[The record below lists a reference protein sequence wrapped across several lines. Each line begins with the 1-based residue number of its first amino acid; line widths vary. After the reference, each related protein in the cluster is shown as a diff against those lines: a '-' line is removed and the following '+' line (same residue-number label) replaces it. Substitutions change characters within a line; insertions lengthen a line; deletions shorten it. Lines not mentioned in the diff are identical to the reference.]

1 MKVLLVNTFFEP
13 NDIGG
18 TEIFVKRLYKGLKE
32 KNVDVKILSFDK
44 DLNSNENS
52 TAEHDI
58 YRIKL
63 KKFDLKSR
71 VNKKGGKQKF
81 INKLIEFNN
90 REYRNEFSKI
100 LKEFKPDII
109 HINNIYGVS
118 CEIWEIANR
127 YSVPIIQ
134 TIHDYWTLCPRATLI
149 NGKLEKCAKR
159 KKICKVYSEVF
170 NKKAK
175 YIKTLVFPS
184 YSMKKIFEKQNMY
197 LNNNKIVISNFLNI
211 NYDYTKKIIEER
223 MQIESN
229 KIKYVYVGRLEKV
242 KGIELLIDI
251 FSRNSDK
258 ELYVCGNGNKEIV
271 RKIKGIN
278 NIKYYGSVD
287 EETRDSILKK
297 SDILIVP
304 SLWEEPFGL
313 VLIEAMRMGC
323 IPIVSQNGAL
333 PEIAFDKDFQV
344 FYDKEELSEKIKSIK
359 REEIKNRLNLIID
372 KLMEYDINYRIND
385 YVHEYNNLIKNKE
398 F

>member
-1 MKVLLVNTFFEP
+1 MN
-13 NDIGG
+13 
-18 TEIFVKRLYKGLKE
+18 
-32 KNVDVKILSFDK
+32 
-44 DLNSNENS
+44 
-52 TAEHDI
+52 
-58 YRIKL
+58 
-63 KKFDLKSR
+63 
-71 VNKKGGKQKF
+71 
-81 INKLIEFNN
+81 LII
-90 REYRNEFSKI
+90 EFSKI

-197 LNNNKIVISNFLNI
+197 LNN
-211 NYDYTKKIIEER
+211 EER

-398 F
+398 L